1 MKKLKLTFIL
11 LAMSLSVLSGC
22 SLPGLGDGDG
32 KDSVKI
38 TATETSETK
47 IMANIEKLMIEHYT
61 NGKIKPTIVGNL
73 GSSIIQHNALQRG
86 DVNMSAVRYT
96 GTELTSVLDAPPTK
110 DTKKAM
116 SESQRLFKEK
126 YNQKYY
132 DSFGFEN
139 TYAFMV
145 TKEVA
150 EKYHLEKVSDLKKYK
165 DELRLGMD
173 TQWMNRAGDGYPAF
187 QKEYGFKFASARP
200 MQIGLVY
207 DALKNKKLDVA
218 VGYSTDGRIAAY
230 DLKILKDDRKFFP
243 PYDGS
248 PLATEKLIKDH
259 PEIDKAL
266 KKLQG
271 QISTK
276 EMQKLNYEADGKG
289 KEPAVIAEEYLKKHN
304 YFEDDSK
311 KGGQK

>member
-1 MKKLKLTFIL
+1 ML
-11 LAMSLSVLSGC
+11 L
-22 SLPGLGDGDG
+22 
-32 KDSVKI
+32 
-38 TATETSETK
+38 
-47 IMANIEKLMIEHYT
+47 
-61 NGKIKPTIVGNL
+61 
-73 GSSIIQHNALQRG
+73 
-86 DVNMSAVRYT
+86 
-96 GTELTSVLDAPPTK
+96 
-110 DTKKAM
+110 
-116 SESQRLFKEK
+116 
-126 YNQKYY
+126 
-132 DSFGFEN
+132 
-139 TYAFMV
+139 
-145 TKEVA
+145 
-150 EKYHLEKVSDLKKYK
+150 
-165 DELRLGMD
+165 
-173 TQWMNRAGDGYPAF
+173 
-187 QKEYGFKFASARP
+187 
-200 MQIGLVY
+200 
-207 DALKNKKLDVA
+207 